1 MIFVIPSVYFLI
13 SFFQTEK
20 EKLKTRETKL
30 LSGCFALAFALTL
43 AIHFYGTMIAGL
55 CCIGIAVGFCPRFL
69 NKEYFKRIMMTGI
82 ISVFLAVLP
91 MGIAFAGGT
100 PLQGSLGWGLSVING
115 GKSEEA
121 SSEDITMEEMAAR
134 LNENSKNNIKSN
146 NAKSMQTKR
155 IPAMTETP
163 ESTFADKVREIP
175 DMPGYRRK

>member
-1 MIFVIPSVYFLI
+1 MQECLYIYWEISGQNRHIVVLGITAPGIRNDFCDSSVYFLI

-30 LSGCFALAFALTL
+30 LSGCFALAFSLTL

-115 GKSEEA
+115 GKSDTED
-121 SSEDITMEEMAAR
+121 SEDKT
-134 LNENSKNNIKSN
+134 
-146 NAKSMQTKR
+146 TR
-155 IPAMTETP
+155 I
-163 ESTFADKVREIP
+163 
-175 DMPGYRRK
+175 

>member
-115 GKSEEA
+115 GKSDTEDEEA
-121 SSEDITMEEMAAR
+121 SSEDKT
-134 LNENSKNNIKSN
+134 S
-146 NAKSMQTKR
+146 R
-155 IPAMTETP
+155 I
-163 ESTFADKVREIP
+163 
-175 DMPGYRRK
+175 

>member
-1 MIFVIPSVYFLI
+1 
-13 SFFQTEK
+13 
-20 EKLKTRETKL
+20 
-30 LSGCFALAFALTL
+30 
-43 AIHFYGTMIAGL
+43 
-55 CCIGIAVGFCPRFL
+55 
-69 NKEYFKRIMMTGI
+69 MMTGI
-82 ISVFLAVLP
+82 ISVFLAVFP

-115 GKSEEA
+115 GKSDTEDEEA

-175 DMPGYRRK
+175 EK

>member
-1 MIFVIPSVYFLI
+1 
-13 SFFQTEK
+13 
-20 EKLKTRETKL
+20 
-30 LSGCFALAFALTL
+30 
-43 AIHFYGTMIAGL
+43 
-55 CCIGIAVGFCPRFL
+55 
-69 NKEYFKRIMMTGI
+69 MMTGI

-115 GKSEEA
+115 GKSDTEDKEA
-121 SSEDITMEEMAAR
+121 SSEDKTIQDITMEEMAAR

-175 DMPGYRRK
+175 EKIKTPGI